1 MAKKKIVMDEE
12 VEAVKDDSID
22 KELAPEES
30 ETDQEIDVE
39 TAEDETGTQ
48 EEIASEVAAMST
60 DNDTA
65 KEATKKVAAEGKKSK
80 AKVSKQSKKAQVKK
94 IKSKKY
100 AEIEKTYDKDK
111 SYSIADAAEIVKK
124 LSYSKFDGSL
134 TLDVKLS
141 KPKKGD
147 DAVRGTIKLPHG
159 TGKVLNVAI
168 ASEELIEKIKK
179 GTADFDILI
188 TSPAM
193 MPKLG
198 QVAKIL
204 GPKGKMPNPKDGTV
218 VENPEEAAKELN
230 QTARYRA
237 DIGRNLHI
245 MVGKVSWDATK
256 ITENIQ
262 VALKALA
269 HLKKDSASISPTMG
283 PSVKIDI

>member
-1 MAKKKIVMDEE
+1 MAKKKVVMDEE
-12 VEAVKDDSID
+12 AEVVKDDSID

-30 ETDQEIDVE
+30 ETDQEIDLE
-39 TAEDETGTQ
+39 TAEEETGTR

-65 KEATKKVAAEGKKSK
+65 KEATKKTAAEAKKSK
-80 AKVSKQSKKAQVKK
+80 AKASKQSKKSKSKK
-94 IKSKKY
+94 VKSKKY
-100 AEIEKTYDKDK
+100 IEIEKTYEKDK
-111 SYSIADAAEIVKK
+111 SYSVADAAEIVKK

-134 TLDVKLS
+134 TLDVKLA

-168 ASEELIEKIKK
+168 ASDELIEKIKK

-245 MVGKVSWDATK
+245 MVGKVSWDAAK

-283 PSVKIDI
+283 PSVKIDL